1 MASCKDADDLGG
13 MPVVVADLHS
23 ALPAIIA
30 GVHASKPDA
39 RVVVSGDRRWRSAH
53 RVFAGRARVFVMPGG
68 CTARSRSDSRLAATS
83 RRSPCI
89 TGCWRRTTSCRP
101 TSVIVTQG
109 PGNLGTGTQWGFSG
123 VAAGEAINAAGILGG
138 RPIAALRVSEADERP
153 RHRGVSH
160 HSLTAY
166 GRVALV
172 PAEVPIPGAVRRRLA
187 RWLRRR

>member
-1 MASCKDADDLGG
+1 MHNGL
-13 MPVVVADLHS
+13 
-23 ALPAIIA
+23 
-30 GVHASKPDA
+30 
-39 RVVVSGDRRWRSAH
+39 
-53 RVFAGRARVFVMPGG
+53 
-68 CTARSRSDSRLAATS
+68 LAAHYVLQADV
-83 RRSPCI
+83 
-89 TGCWRRTTSCRP
+89 
-101 TSVIVTQG
+101 VIVTQG
-109 PGNLGTGTQWGFSG
+109 PGNLGTGTRWGFSG

-187 RWLRRR
+187 RWSRRK